1 MTRYHFRILN
11 VFAESAAA
19 TFSGNPLCVF
29 EDARGLSD
37 DTMQALTRQF
47 NLSETTFI
55 FPSEQADVDA
65 HVRIFTPGTEM
76 RFAGHPTLG
85 TAHVVRD
92 LLATAYPN
100 RHKQH
105 LQLEMRAGIVSVRR
119 DASDKDVWTLTAPPT
134 SRPLSHV
141 PAQSPAI
148 LAQLFGLSEDD
159 LLSKPLWLDTG
170 SEQLLIPLKSVDAV
184 RRAKPDSNLL
194 AHWPKNWLDRYGA
207 YLFAFTDQ
215 QQTQVEAR
223 FFFGISSEDPGT
235 GSACANLGG
244 WMIATG
250 RELPQQCEVHQG
262 AAIHRPC
269 RLLLEVTGNQQINV
283 GGRVNELGRGS
294 VDV

>member
-1 MTRYHFRILN
+1 MRRYHFRILN
-11 VFAESAAA
+11 VFAETSAA

-65 HVRIFTPGTEM
+65 HVRIFTPTTEM

-92 LLATAYPN
+92 LLAIAYPN
-100 RHKQH
+100 KHNQH
-105 LQLEMRAGIVSVRR
+105 LQLEMKAGIVSVSSNAR
-119 DASDKDVWTLTAPPT
+119 DKDVWTLTAPPS

-141 PAQSPAI
+141 PTQSPAI
-148 LAQLFGLSEDD
+148 LAQLFALTEDD
-159 LLSKPLWLDTG
+159 LLSAPLWLDTG

-194 AHWPKNWLDRYGA
+194 VHWPKNNIGLHSA

-223 FFFGISSEDPGT
+223 FFFGVSSEDPGT

-269 RLLLEVTGNQQINV
+269 RLLLNVAENQQIKV

-294 VDV
+294 MEL